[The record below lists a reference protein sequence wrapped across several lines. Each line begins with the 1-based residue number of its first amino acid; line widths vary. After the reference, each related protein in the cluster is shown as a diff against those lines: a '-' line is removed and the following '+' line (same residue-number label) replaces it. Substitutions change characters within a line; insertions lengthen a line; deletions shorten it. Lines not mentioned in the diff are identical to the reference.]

1 MSRTED
7 MHRMTEGVYKTIMD
21 QFNPSLRN
29 FIAMGK
35 SYEKALSSHMG
46 AEKIWIK
53 KARTGVSF
61 AAKGYFE
68 ALVKMGELASES
80 QASKEMGDVLF
91 QMAEVHRQIQIQL
104 EEMLKVF
111 HNELLMQLEQK
122 VELDAKYLSATLK
135 RYQAEHKAK
144 LESLEKCQAELKKL
158 RRKSQASRNPQKYGD
173 KEMQYAET
181 ISKKQVDLDSFVGS
195 GYKTALSEERRRYS
209 FLVERQCTVAK
220 NNMVYHSRGKDM
232 VTQKLPG
239 WQQACSDPSKIPDH
253 AISLVQ
259 QMSSGNG
266 GTLASDPAAAAKS
279 GIIISDPIPGAKP
292 LPVPPELA
300 PFVGSNM
307 GHNARMTGQDVSVV
321 PNGDLSNSHQV
332 GYQHP
337 AQLKPPSPPQLPKQQ
352 AEVYSNTLPTRKAMP
367 LKATSLLAENR
378 TLPRSSSMAA
388 GLEKNGRT
396 KVQAIFSHQAA
407 GNSTLLSF
415 SEGDVITLLVPE
427 AKDGWHYGENEKTRM
442 RGWFPFSYTRIMQG
456 GMNDILHN
464 LNHAKSSSTGNL
476 LQKEDLSIPPPDYN
490 SSLRMT
496 SHPTSSTNA
505 FKPRPYSVALPGF
518 SQGMDF
524 GQSGLSLKEAVAN
537 IKLRPTKTND
547 RSLPAVK

>member
-1 MSRTED
+1 MSRTDEV
-7 MHRMTEGVYKTIMD
+7 HRMTEGVYKTIMD

-35 SYEKALSSHMG
+35 SYEKALSSQMG

-68 ALVKMGELASES
+68 TLVKMGELASDS
-80 QASKEMGDVLF
+80 HASKEMGDVLF

-135 RYQAEHKAK
+135 KYQVEHKAK

-158 RRKSQASRNPQKYGD
+158 RRKSQGSRNPQKYEE
-173 KEMQYAET
+173 KEMQFAEA
-181 ISKKQVDLDSFVGS
+181 ISKKQVELGNYIGN

-209 FLVERQCTVAK
+209 FLVERQCSVAK

-253 AISLVQ
+253 AMSMVQ
-259 QMSSGNG
+259 QLASGNG
-266 GTLASDPAAAAKS
+266 GTLIPDPVATTKS
-279 GIIISDPIPGAKP
+279 GLIISDPIPGAKP

-307 GHNARMTGQDVSVV
+307 GSNSRMMGQDVSLL
-321 PNGDLSNSHQV
+321 PNGDLSNSHQA
-332 GYQHP
+332 GYQQSAP
-337 AQLKPPSPPQLPKQQ
+337 PDVKPKPPSPPQLPKQQ
-352 AEVYSNTLPTRKAMP
+352 NDVYSNTLPTRKALL
-367 LKATSLLAENR
+367 LKTSHLSAENK

-388 GLEKNGRT
+388 GLEKNGRI
-396 KVQAIFSHQAA
+396 KVQAIFSHQAG

-442 RGWFPFSYTRIMQG
+442 RGWFPFSYTRLMQG
-456 GMNDILHN
+456 GINNILHN
-464 LNHAKSSSTGNL
+464 LNHSKSSSTGNL
-476 LQKEDLSIPPPDYN
+476 LLKEELSIPPPDYN
-490 SSLRMT
+490 SPLRMT
-496 SHPTSSTNA
+496 PNTASTTST
-505 FKPRPYSVALPGF
+505 FKPRPYSVAMSGF
-518 SQGMDF
+518 TQGLDF
-524 GQSGLSLKEAVAN
+524 GQSGLSLNSDAEVA
-537 IKLRPTKTND
+537 RF
-547 RSLPAVK
+547 

>member
-144 LESLEKCQAELKKL
+144 LESLEKCHAELKKL

-181 ISKKQVDLDSFVGS
+181 ISKKQVDLDSFIGN
-195 GYKTALSEERRRYS
+195 GFKTALSEERRRYS

-279 GIIISDPIPGAKP
+279 GLIISDPIPGAKP

-307 GHNARMTGQDVSVV
+307 GLNSRMTGQDVSVV

-332 GYQHP
+332 GYQNS
-337 AQLKPPSPPQLPKQQ
+337 AQPKPPSPPQLPKQQ
-352 AEVYSNTLPTRKAMP
+352 GEVYSNTLPTRKAMP
-367 LKATSLLAENR
+367 LKATPLLAENR

-396 KVQAIFSHQAA
+396 KVQAIFSHQAR
-407 GNSTLLSF
+407 GNGTLLSF
-415 SEGDVITLLVPE
+415 NEGDVITLLVPE

-456 GMNDILHN
+456 GMSEILHS

-476 LQKEDLSIPPPDYN
+476 LQKEDLSIPPPDY
-490 SSLRMT
+490 SSPLRMT
-496 SHPTSSTNA
+496 SHPTSSTNS

-524 GQSGLSLKEAVAN
+524 GQSGVSLNSDAEVA
-537 IKLRPTKTND
+537 RF
-547 RSLPAVK
+547 

>member
-1 MSRTED
+1 MSRTDE

-35 SYEKALSSHMG
+35 SYEKALSNHMG

-53 KARTGVSF
+53 KARKGVSY

-68 ALVKMGELASES
+68 ALVKMGELASDS

-135 RYQAEHKAK
+135 KYQAEHKAK

-158 RRKSQASRNPQKYGD
+158 RKKSQGSRNPQKYGD
-173 KEMQYAET
+173 KEMQFTET
-181 ISKKQVDLDSFVGS
+181 ISKRQSDLEGFVGN

-209 FLVERQCTVAK
+209 FLVEKQCAVAK

-253 AISLVQ
+253 AVSLMQ

-266 GTLASDPAAAAKS
+266 GTLISEPVATTKS
-279 GIIISDPIPGAKP
+279 GLIISDPIPGAKP

-307 GHNARMTGQDVSVV
+307 GHSSRIMGQDVSLV

-332 GYQHP
+332 AHQHP
-337 AQLKPPSPPQLPKQQ
+337 AQYDVKPKLPSPPQLPKQQ
-352 AEVYSNTLPTRKAMP
+352 NDVYSNTLPTRKAMP
-367 LKATSLLAENR
+367 LKVSPLLAENR

-388 GLEKNGRT
+388 GLEKNGRI
-396 KVQAIFSHQAA
+396 KVQAIFSHQAG

-415 SEGDVITLLVPE
+415 GEGDVITLLVPE
-427 AKDGWHYGENEKTRM
+427 AKDGWHYGENEKTRL
-442 RGWFPFSYTRIMQG
+442 RGWFPFSYTRMIQSG
-456 GMNDILHN
+456 LLHN

-490 SSLRMT
+490 SPLRMT
-496 SHPTSSTNA
+496 SRPISAASKT
-505 FKPRPYSVALPGF
+505 RPYSMAVPGF
-518 SQGMDF
+518 SQGVEF
-524 GQSGLSLKEAVAN
+524 GPSRFSLNSDAEVA
-537 IKLRPTKTND
+537 RF
-547 RSLPAVK
+547 